1 MMNEENP
8 QQPEKGRWILIAP
21 MVLTTVLFFII
32 ATALGRI
39 LAVEKNLKPNERF
52 NLTGALVVIAVLS
65 VVSGVIAWRL
75 IRGKKS
81 AGGFMIPFPII
92 RGVGISIILVA
103 GYLAWKEDLS
113 LRKLVFATLLGMSM
127 VFAETSWEW
136 FMPGPEPE
144 KLPRNGDQDPGK

>member
-1 MMNEENP
+1 MSEENP
-8 QQPEKGRWILIAP
+8 EQPEKGRWILIAP
-21 MVLTTVLFFII
+21 MVLATVLFFFI
-32 ATALGRI
+32 AAALGRT
-39 LAVEKNLKPNERF
+39 LAIEKNLKPNERF
-52 NLTGALVVIAVLS
+52 NLTGAVVVIGVLS

-92 RGVGISIILVA
+92 RGAGICIILAA

-113 LRKLVFATLLGMSM
+113 LRKLVFATLLGLSM

-136 FMPGPEPE
+136 FMPGHEPEPE
-144 KLPRNGDQDPGK
+144 KFPENKDSGK

>member
-1 MMNEENP
+1 MSDENP
-8 QQPEKGRWILIAP
+8 EQPEKGRWILIAP

-32 ATALGRI
+32 AAALGRI

-81 AGGFMIPFPII
+81 ASGFMIPFPII
-92 RGVGISIILVA
+92 RGVGISIILGA

-113 LRKLVFATLLGMSM
+113 LRKLVFATLVGLSM

-136 FMPGPEPE
+136 FMPGPELE